1 MSYTLLPTVNKGG
14 HINATS
20 FLFLCCCCSCSC
32 CFCCLLELMVH
43 ARSMWCYWRCCR
55 PLEYTAWLQGDL
67 KIAEELYTS
76 DDWWKWSVRK
86 WWHAD
91 LKQSVSPIGLTW
103 TTDQTRRHFP
113 QQTMA
118 HQALW
123 PVNKQIMRK
132 IGGVLCYT
140 QHLHSCLTVSLL
152 THRDT
157 LDSPWHVAT
166 MHTLTVTRC
175 CNAHTHHDTL
185 LQCTHSPWH
194 VATMHTLTVTL
205 LTLRDTLLQCTHSPW
220 HSWLTVTHCYNA
232 HTHRDTL
239 LQCSHTYRDTLD
251 SPWRVATMHTLTVT
265 RCYNAHTYRDTLLQC
280 THTHSP
286 WHSWLTLT
294 RCYNAH
300 THRDTLLQCTHLP
313 WHVAAMHT
321 LTVTLLTHRDPLLQ
335 CTHLPWHIA
344 TLQGCAIQSFEMCNT

>member
-157 LDSPWHVAT
+157 LDSPWLIAT

-185 LQCTHSPWH
+185 LQCTHS
-194 VATMHTLTVTL
+194 L
-205 LTLRDTLLQCTHSPW
+205 W
-220 HSWLTVTHCYNA
+220 HSWLSVTRCYNA

-239 LQCSHTYRDTLD
+239 D
-251 SPWRVATMHTLTVT
+251 SPWLIATMHTLTVT
-265 RCYNAHTYRDTLLQC
+265 RCYNAHTLTVTLLTHLDALLQC
-280 THTHSP
+280 THSP
-286 WHSWLTLT
+286 WHFATMHTLT
-294 RCYNAH
+294 VTRCCNAH
-300 THRDTLLQCTHLP
+300 THRDTLDSP
-313 WHVAAMHT
+313 WPVATMHT
-321 LTVTLLTHRDPLLQ
+321 LTVTHCYIAGMRHTVIWDVQYVKYWLNTTRRIIRIRRMTHP
-335 CTHLPWHIA
+335 C
-344 TLQGCAIQSFEMCNT
+344 

>member
-166 MHTLTVTRC
+166 MHT
-175 CNAHTHHDTL
+175 
-185 LQCTHSPWH
+185 
-194 VATMHTLTVTL
+194 
-205 LTLRDTLLQCTHSPW
+205 
-220 HSWLTVTHCYNA
+220 
-232 HTHRDTL
+232 
-239 LQCSHTYRDTLD
+239 
-251 SPWRVATMHTLTVT
+251 
-265 RCYNAHTYRDTLLQC
+265 
-280 THTHSP
+280 HSP

-313 WHVAAMHT
+313 WHVATMHTHT
-321 LTVTLLTHRDPLLQ
+321 LTVTLLTHLDALLQ
-335 CTHLPWHIA
+335 CTHSPWHFATMHTLTVTHCYIA
-344 TLQGCAIQSFEMCNT
+344 GMRHTVIWDVQYVKYWLNTTRRIIRIRRMTHPC